1 MDLIATLSSQ
11 LGVSPDQAQGVAGGL
26 MGLVKG
32 AVGPEAA
39 GQVAA
44 AVPEAAAWEK
54 SPAASQALG
63 SDPMSMLSGLLG
75 GAAGA
80 GGGGLGSLLGA
91 AGSMVG
97 GQAGAAMQAA
107 GGAAALSGLLSK
119 FGLKAEHA
127 AIIAPIAFSF
137 LQSKL
142 PPELLSKVTAVLP
155 MLSGGAAQPSAPDA
169 GGGVGG
175 ALGALTGLLK

>member
-1 MDLIATLSSQ
+1 MDLIAQLSSQ
-11 LGVSPDQAQGVAGGL
+11 LGVSPDQAQGLAGGL

-44 AVPEAAAWEK
+44 AVPEAQGWEQA
-54 SPAASQALG
+54 PGVSQAAG
-63 SDPMSMLSGLLG
+63 SDPASMLSGLLG
-75 GAAGA
+75 GGGGA
-80 GGGGLGSLLGA
+80 GGGGLGALLGS
-91 AGSMVG
+91 AGSLVG

-119 FGLKAEHA
+119 FGLEARHA
-127 AIIAPIAFSF
+127 TIIAPIAFSF
-137 LQSKL
+137 LQSRL

-155 MLSGGAAQPSAPDA
+155 MLTGGGAASAPVGDGA
-169 GGGVGG
+169 GG

>member
-1 MDLIATLSSQ
+1 MDLIGQLSSQ
-11 LGVSPDQAQGVAGGL
+11 LGVSSDQAQGLAGGL

-44 AVPEAAAWEK
+44 AVPEAKGWEQ
-54 SPAASQALG
+54 SPAATQALG
-63 SDPMSMLSGLLG
+63 SDPSSMLSGLLG

-80 GGGGLGSLLGA
+80 GGGGLGALLGS
-91 AGSMVG
+91 AGSLVG

-127 AIIAPIAFSF
+127 AVMAPIAFSF
-137 LQSKL
+137 LQSRL
-142 PPELLSKVTAVLP
+142 PPDLLSKVTAVLP
-155 MLSGGAAQPSAPDA
+155 ML
-169 GGGVGG
+169 GGGGSGAPAGEAGGG